1 MMGDDGGG
9 CEGGGVGIGVVVVV
23 VVVRARRG
31 GGVQEEGVLLVL
43 WSLDGEVGK
52 GVCGF
57 WGGVAGRRVGVG
69 ERGEEGRW
77 KGEVRG
83 EPKERGEGL

>member
-1 MMGDDGGG
+1 MPR
-9 CEGGGVGIGVVVVV
+9 GVVVAVTRG
-23 VVVRARRG
+23 VRSAKA
-31 GGVQEEGVLLVL
+31 EEGVLRD
-43 WSLDGEVGK
+43 WSFEGDCRGVWGFVGEVV
-52 GVCGF
+52 GV
-57 WGGVAGRRVGVG
+57 VARMVGVG

>member
-1 MMGDDGGG
+1 MMVGDGAGWEDGVAVGG
-9 CEGGGVGIGVVVVV
+9 VV

-31 GGVQEEGVLLVL
+31 GGVQDEVVLLGL

-52 GVCGF
+52 GVGGF
-57 WGGVAGRRVGVG
+57 WGGVEGRRVVVG